1 MSLHYKDYYES
12 LGVPRTATQ
21 DDIRKAYRKLARKYH
36 PDVNKSPGAEAKFKE
51 VAEAHEVLS
60 DADKRKKYDTL
71 GNNWQNGQDF
81 TPPPGWDF
89 RQYRQQQ
96 PNAEYAEQMFG
107 GGGGGGNAF
116 SDFFESLFGGAQHQ
130 QHQRHPRSSMF
141 EQSFA
146 QAPQQAEDQEAAIT
160 ISLEDAYHGATKHLT
175 LQTAP
180 AGRRSRTAQPEAKTL
195 EVHIPKGVRDG
206 SKIRLRGQA
215 PPAAPGAPAGDLYL
229 RVTLAPHRIFRVHDA
244 DLEVDVPITP
254 WEAALGA
261 KVRVP
266 TVDGAAMLAVP
277 AGAQSGMKMRLR
289 GKGLPAFGKTPA
301 GDLFAIMQIAVP
313 ATLTAR
319 EKQLFEELAKTSH
332 FDPRAAR

>member
-1 MSLHYKDYYES
+1 MHYKDYYES

-36 PDVNKSPGAEAKFKE
+36 PDVNKSSGAEAKFKE
-51 VAEAHEVLS
+51 VAEAHEALS

-96 PNAEYAEQMFG
+96 PNAAYAEQMF

-130 QHQRHPRSSMF
+130 QHQQHQRHPRSAMF
-141 EQSFA
+141 NQGFS
-146 QAPQQAEDQEAAIT
+146 QAPPQAEDQQAAIT
-160 ISLEDAYHGATKHLT
+160 ISLDDAYHGALKHLT

-180 AGRRSRTAQPEAKTL
+180 SGRRGRMAQSDAKTL

-229 RVTLAPHRIFRVHDA
+229 RVTLAPHRTFRVHDA

-277 AGAQSGMKMRLR
+277 AGAQSGMKLRLR

-301 GDLFAIMQIAVP
+301 GDLFAVIQIAVP
-313 ATLTAR
+313 ASLTAR
-319 EKQLFEELAKTSH
+319 EKQLFEELGKVSH

>member
-1 MSLHYKDYYES
+1 MHYKDYYES

-21 DDIRKAYRKLARKYH
+21 DEIRKAYRKLARKYH
-36 PDVNKSPGAEAKFKE
+36 PDVNKNPGSEAKFKE

-71 GNNWQNGQDF
+71 GSNWQNGQDF

-89 RQYRQQQ
+89 RQFRQQQ
-96 PNAEYAEQMFG
+96 PHAAYAEQMFG
-107 GGGGGGNAF
+107 GGGGSNAF
-116 SDFFESLFGGAQHQ
+116 SDFFESLFGGAQQ
-130 QHQRHPRSSMF
+130 QQQQRHPRSAMF
-141 EQSFA
+141 EQAFA
-146 QAPQQAEDQEAAIT
+146 HAPQQAEDQEAAIT

-175 LQTAP
+175 LQTAS
-180 AGRRSRTAQPEAKTL
+180 AGRRGRAAQPSAKTL
-195 EVHIPKGVRDG
+195 EVHIPKGVHDG

-229 RVTLAPHRIFRVHDA
+229 RVTLAPHRSFRVHDA

-266 TVDGAAMLAVP
+266 TVEGAAMLAVP
-277 AGAQSGMKMRLR
+277 AGAQSGMKLRLR
-289 GKGLPAFGKTPA
+289 GKGLPAFGKTPV
-301 GDLFAIMQIAVP
+301 GDLFAVIQIAVP

-319 EKQLFEELAKTSH
+319 EKQLFEELAQVSH